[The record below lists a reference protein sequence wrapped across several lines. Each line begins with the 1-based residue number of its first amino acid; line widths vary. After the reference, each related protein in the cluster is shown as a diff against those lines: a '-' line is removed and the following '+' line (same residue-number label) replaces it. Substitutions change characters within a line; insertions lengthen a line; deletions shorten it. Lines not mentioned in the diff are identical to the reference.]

1 MKSRNSEVFGDFIE
15 SEKEE
20 KLKIIT
26 RFPEK
31 WILIDTENNQLYRG
45 TKNKEITKIWKPI
58 ISNEIIEKV
67 KFLITKKLLNHQ

>member
-1 MKSRNSEVFGDFIE
+1 MKSRNSKVFGDYLE

-31 WILIDTENNQLYRG
+31 WILIDTENNQFYRG